1 MMLIDNMRAKLEC
14 GHQDNLIFDDAYAIH
29 EDCYGVSYHCAKC
42 GKEGFVYVT
51 YREWCNLLSWPAVR
65 TAGYVL

>member
-1 MMLIDNMRAKLEC
+1 MLVDDMHSALEC

-29 EDCYGVSYHCAKC
+29 DDCYGVAYHCAKC
-42 GKEGFVYVT
+42 DKDGFVYIG

-65 TAGYVL
+65 PAGCVL